1 MTQFK
6 KRPLQLA
13 LAASLVTLVACGGSS
28 NDNSAGSNEGRLSL
42 NVTDAPIDSA
52 AQVVVEFSGVSL
64 KPADGEALEFTF
76 DEPKSIDLLSLQGSA
91 SESLLTDETV
101 PAGDY
106 EWIRLAVNAE
116 HDGVTDSYLELDDG
130 TIQELRVPSGSQTG
144 LKLVSGFTVVAGGTA
159 NFTIDFDL
167 RKSVVMPGGQAG
179 AFLKPALRLI
189 DNAAVGTIAG
199 QVDAEVLVDQC
210 ADPANQTGSVYVYS
224 GADVTPTDVSGAE
237 TDPLTTA
244 LVSDVDGEYRYE
256 VGFVSEGDYTL
267 AYTCGAVDDDPEAV
281 DELVFFG
288 TANATVE
295 ADTTTE
301 VKFTIDQAEDET
313 TEEQTEEQTDA

>member
-1 MTQFK
+1 MTQFT

-13 LAASLVTLVACGGSS
+13 LAASLVALAACGGSS
-28 NDNSAGSNEGRLSL
+28 GGNGGSNEGQL
-42 NVTDAPIDSA
+42 NLHITDAPIDSA

-76 DEPKSIDLLSLQGSA
+76 DEPKSIDLLALQGSA

-101 PAGDY
+101 PAGEY

-116 HDGVTDSYLELDDG
+116 HDGVLDSYIELTDG
-130 TIQELRVPSGSQTG
+130 TMPELRVPSGSQTG
-144 LKLVSGFTVVAGGTA
+144 LKLVSGFTVAAGGTS

-189 DNAAVGTIAG
+189 DNASVGTIAG
-199 QVDAEVLVDQC
+199 SVDAEVLVDQC
-210 ADPANQTGSVYVYS
+210 ADPAIQTGSVYVYS
-224 GADVTPTDVSGAE
+224 GSDITPTDVSGAD

-244 LVSDVDGEYRYE
+244 LVADEGGEYRYE

-267 AYTCGAVDDDPEAV
+267 AYTCGAVDDDPEAE

-288 TANATVE
+288 TSNATVE

-301 VKFTIDQAEDET
+301 VNFTIDQAEEN
-313 TEEQTEEQTDA
+313 TEEETEEQTDA

>member
-1 MTQFK
+1 MTLFK

-13 LAASLVTLVACGGSS
+13 LAASLSALAACGGSS
-28 NDNSAGSNEGRLSL
+28 NGNGDGSNEGRLNL
-42 NVTDAPIDSA
+42 RVTDAPIDSA

-76 DEPKSIDLLSLQGSA
+76 DEPKRIDLLSLQGSA

-116 HDGVTDSYLELDDG
+116 HDGVLDSYIELTDG
-130 TIQELRVPSGSQTG
+130 TMPELRVPSGSQSG

-167 RKSVVMPGGQAG
+167 RKSIVMPGGQAG

-189 DNAAVGTIAG
+189 DNASVGTIAG
-199 QVDAEVLVDQC
+199 RVDAEVLVDQC
-210 ADPANQTGSVYVYS
+210 ADPATQTGSVYVYS
-224 GADVTPTDVSGAE
+224 GTDINPTDVSGAD

-244 LVSDVDGEYRYE
+244 LVADEDGEYRYE

-267 AYTCGAVDDDPEAV
+267 AYTCGAVDDDPETV

-288 TANATVE
+288 TSNAAVE

-301 VKFTIDQAEDET
+301 VNFTIDQAEDDTGEN
-313 TEEQTEEQTDA
+313 TEQQTDA